1 MTPSVR
7 SETPL
12 GEVLQSFLRH
22 KRIAVSFFFL
32 SVAASVVITL
42 AMAREYQS
50 VGKFFVRLGR
60 ENATLDPT
68 ATLGENPTIAVPQ
81 SRDAEI
87 NSVVE
92 ILQSRTVLEKVVD
105 ALGPTVV
112 LNTSNAKGEVAE
124 SVSQTADAWFG
135 PIFLEGRALLRRLSS
150 TAGLDDRQKAILL
163 LAKSLKVES
172 AKKSSVID
180 LCYVGVS
187 PEQCQLVLSKLMDF
201 YLDEHLRLSRT
212 RGTYDFFG
220 EQTKRLRDE
229 LSGREAELRDLKNST
244 GLASPE
250 AQRQLLVARIGR
262 LQDEWLAAD
271 ALRAMTKAKVDNL
284 RDQLSGLPEQE
295 VTAEISGFGNEGTD
309 RMRDQFYALQIR
321 EKEAA
326 SRYSEDHPKMRQI
339 REQIASS
346 RAVLEQEDRNR
357 KQITREPDKLRQ
369 LAEAAVLAEEPVLAS
384 LESQTKK
391 LTLQLADAR
400 KELSALNNNELRI
413 AALQREVDLLQANY
427 RKYAGDL
434 EEARIEQQLETQR
447 MSNIGVVQAA
457 SYEPQPIR
465 PRTTL
470 NLLLGLGF
478 GVFGG
483 LALPLFLDQLGSRA
497 SPELTRRRTSRAIF
511 VDRPP
516 MPEELVIEQG
526 RKVPR

>member
-1 MTPSVR
+1 
-7 SETPL
+7 
-12 GEVLQSFLRH
+12 
-22 KRIAVSFFFL
+22 
-32 SVAASVVITL
+32 
-42 AMAREYQS
+42 
-50 VGKFFVRLGR
+50 
-60 ENATLDPT
+60 
-68 ATLGENPTIAVPQ
+68 
-81 SRDAEI
+81 
-87 NSVVE
+87 
-92 ILQSRTVLEKVVD
+92 
-105 ALGPTVV
+105 
-112 LNTSNAKGEVAE
+112 
-124 SVSQTADAWFG
+124 
-135 PIFLEGRALLRRLSS
+135 
-150 TAGLDDRQKAILL
+150 
-163 LAKSLKVES
+163 
-172 AKKSSVID
+172 
-180 LCYVGVS
+180 
-187 PEQCQLVLSKLMDF
+187 
-201 YLDEHLRLSRT
+201 
-212 RGTYDFFG
+212 
-220 EQTKRLRDE
+220 LRDE